1 MLSPAH
7 LIVPEIFFE
16 LLLAF
21 CVVERIS
28 QREVMFE
35 QVGIRCVE
43 LLELSAKLFCY
54 GRLVHHYAD
63 VVVLRWFWRKL
74 VDLGRLL
81 WLHYFFE
88 SNLILEKEFLL
99 TL

>member
-7 LIVPEIFFE
+7 LKVPEIFFE

-21 CVVERIS
+21 GIVEGIS

-43 LLELSAKLFCY
+43 LVELTAKLFCY

-63 VVVLRWFWRKL
+63 VVVLRWF
-74 VDLGRLL
+74 
-81 WLHYFFE
+81 
-88 SNLILEKEFLL
+88 
-99 TL
+99 